1 MSVMTLVSCE
11 EDILTELNESLSQ
24 VEGLDKTVPL
34 EKVTLDL
41 YIITD
46 ETTEENAM
54 KTVND
59 KINQHL
65 KDRKNKKFDTTL
77 KIHYIKVTEDS
88 SYLEQLEGKTS
99 GIVLIDGKDTLD
111 ALVSANR
118 LANLEHK
125 DLIYED
131 NTFKF
136 AQLNL
141 AVGKDLLE
149 MARET
154 VTVSDTEKYK
164 QLNFIPNNHVIGSY
178 KYITFKE
185 SIATALYWGEDE
197 IRKITSVDST
207 KYEDLMYDFYEAYPE
222 GNWEDFVQVREDQPY
237 YMADK
242 YEEDGYYCNILEK
255 PVLNKEEAARAGF
268 AILKDPSVVDTQ
280 AFYDSKTEESKKHKS
295 YVQSA
300 LEFILALNT
309 DSTLR
314 NYLQYGI
321 ENTNYTVKD
330 GKVVPID
337 PTKPEYADL
346 EDSVYKMNIE
356 YTGSV
361 FLAKFCD
368 TYKGEWEWTAELK
381 SSGEDQNKDVIIAK

>member
-1 MSVMTLVSCE
+1 MKRIICLLLCVIMSVMTLVSCE

-295 YVQSA
+295 TNGLDSMYPFTPAYSHTTLPEWISIA
-300 LEFILALNT
+300 RNIWSLA
-309 DSTLR
+309 
-314 NYLQYGI
+314 
-321 ENTNYTVKD
+321 
-330 GKVVPID
+330 
-337 PTKPEYADL
+337 PT
-346 EDSVYKMNIE
+346 
-356 YTGSV
+356 
-361 FLAKFCD
+361 
-368 TYKGEWEWTAELK
+368 
-381 SSGEDQNKDVIIAK
+381 